1 MAERTGEG
9 GGEALL
15 RWVAYAMMGFTALA
29 LAWVLYIRTHPSPAQ
44 ALGLHTLWKVP
55 AFSLTDQAGRPF
67 GTAQLAGK
75 VAVVDF
81 IYTRCGASCPTL
93 TAQMAKLQA
102 AFKGQAGL
110 QFVSI
115 SVDPLHDTPAVLA
128 RYGRQ
133 FGADFGGWAF
143 LTGPPARVDA
153 LMQVGFKV
161 PVVQVQVDEAGSQVV
176 DIPHTS
182 SLALL
187 DRQGRIRAFYE
198 GIEEDSWPKLTQALR
213 VLLAER

>member
-1 MAERTGEG
+1 MTEPQPAPWS
-9 GGEALL
+9 EALL
-15 RWVAYAMMGFTALA
+15 RWVAYAMMGVTALA
-29 LAWVLYIRTHPSPAQ
+29 LAWVLYARTHPSPAE
-44 ALGLHTLWKVP
+44 ALGLQTLWKVP
-55 AFSLTDQAGRPF
+55 TFTLTDQSGRPF

-102 AFKGQAGL
+102 AFQGQAGL

-133 FGADFGGWAF
+133 FGADFSGWAF
-143 LTGPPARVDA
+143 LTGPQDRIDA
-153 LMQVGFKV
+153 LMQGGFKV
-161 PVVQVQVDEAGSQVV
+161 PVLRVQVDEAGNQVV

-182 SLALL
+182 TLALL
-187 DRQGRIRAFYE
+187 DRRGRIRAFYE
-198 GIEEDSWPKLTQALR
+198 GIEEATWPKLKRALG